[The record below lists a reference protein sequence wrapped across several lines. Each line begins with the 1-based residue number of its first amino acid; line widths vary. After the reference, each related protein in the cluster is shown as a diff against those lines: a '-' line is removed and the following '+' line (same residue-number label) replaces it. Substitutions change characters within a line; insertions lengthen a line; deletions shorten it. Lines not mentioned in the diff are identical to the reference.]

1 MIFNELKQ
9 HGREDFPFELYCV
22 DRQHPKYEMAFHWH
36 TNLEMIRV
44 LEGELSLTLD
54 NRTQVLHAGEIAFI
68 NSETVHGATP
78 KDSVYECIVFNLAFL
93 KTGNAL
99 CDEFIDDLLSHTAYL
114 LAFPKDDEVKKL
126 VDAIFTQI
134 ADESLGSPFQVIG
147 LYHQLLGKIQLK
159 KLFTSHLPPSSMHD
173 EKKVVKLKTVL
184 KYIRENFDKDIT
196 LDNMAAV
203 AGFSN
208 KYFCKFFKDMTGT
221 TPINYLLTYRIERAA
236 RKLLGTD
243 LSVTQIAY
251 DCGFNDLSYF
261 IKTFKA
267 FKKVSPKDYRK
278 AESI

>member
-9 HGREDFPFELYCV
+9 HGRDDFPFELYCV

-36 TNLEMIRV
+36 TNLEIVRV
-44 LEGELSLTLD
+44 LKGELSLTLD
-54 NRTQVLHAGEIAFI
+54 NRTHVLHAGDVAFI

-78 KDSVYECIVFNLAFL
+78 HDSTYQCIVFNLAFL

-99 CDEFIDDLLSHTAYL
+99 CDGFIDNLLSHSTYL
-114 LAFPKDDEVKKL
+114 TEFPRDENVVKT
-126 VDAIFTQI
+126 VHAIF
-134 ADESLGSPFQVIG
+134 DELAAAHTGAPFKTIG
-147 LYHQLLGKIQLK
+147 LYHALLGEIEKK
-159 KLFTSHLPPSSMHD
+159 KLFNSHLPPSSVQD

-184 KYIRENFDKDIT
+184 KFIRENFDKEIT
-196 LDNMAAV
+196 LADMSAV
-203 AGFSN
+203 AGFSD

-236 RKLLGTD
+236 RKLLGSD

-261 IKTFKA
+261 IKTFKT
-267 FKKVSPKDYRK
+267 FKKVSPKDYRT
-278 AESI
+278 S

>member
-9 HGREDFPFELYCV
+9 HGREDFPFELYRV
-22 DRQHPKYEMAFHWH
+22 DRQHPKYKMAFHWH
-36 TNLEMIRV
+36 ANLEMIRV
-44 LEGELSLTLD
+44 LDGELSLTLD
-54 NRTQVLHAGEIAFI
+54 NRTQILHAGEIAFI

-78 KDSVYECIVFNLAFL
+78 KDTVYECIVFNLAFL

-114 LAFPKDDEVKKL
+114 LEFPKDDEVKKL

-134 ADESLGSPFQVIG
+134 AEEELGAPFQVIG

-196 LDNMAAV
+196 LEDMAAV

-221 TPINYLLTYRIERAA
+221 TPVNYLLTYRIERAA
-236 RKLLGTD
+236 RRLLGTD

>member
-22 DRQHPKYEMAFHWH
+22 DHQHPKYEMAFHWH

-54 NRTQVLHAGEIAFI
+54 NRTHVLRAGEIAFI

-114 LAFPKDDEVKKL
+114 LEFPQDGEVKNL

-134 ADESLGSPFQVIG
+134 SSEELGSAFQVIG

-159 KLFTSHLPPSSMHD
+159 KLFTSHLPPSSVHD

-196 LDNMAAV
+196 LEDMAAV

-208 KYFCKFFKDMTGT
+208 KYFCKFFRDMTGT
-221 TPINYLLTYRIERAA
+221 TPVNYLLTYRIERAA

-267 FKKVSPKDYRK
+267 FKRVSPKDYRK

>member
-9 HGREDFPFELYCV
+9 HGREDFPFELYRV

-44 LEGELSLTLD
+44 LEGELILTLD
-54 NRTQVLHAGEIAFI
+54 NRTHILQAGEIAFI
-68 NSETVHGATP
+68 NSETVHGASP
-78 KDSVYECIVFNLAFL
+78 KESRYECIVFNLAFL

-99 CDEFIDDLLSHTAYL
+99 CDGFIDNLLSHTAYL
-114 LAFPKDDEVKKL
+114 TEFPKNDEVTAL
-126 VDAIFTQI
+126 TNAVFSQI
-134 ADESLGSPFQVIG
+134 ATEEVGSIFQTIG
-147 LYHQLLGKIQLK
+147 LFHQLLGKIQEK
-159 KLFTSHLPPSSMHD
+159 NLFNSHLPPSSMHD
-173 EKKVVKLKTVL
+173 EKKVLKLKAVL
-184 KYIRENFDKDIT
+184 KYIRENFASDIT
-196 LDNMAAV
+196 LEDMSAV

-267 FKKVSPKDYRK
+267 FKHTSPKEYRK
-278 AESI
+278 K

>member
-9 HGREDFPFELYCV
+9 HGREDFPFELYRV

-44 LEGELSLTLD
+44 LDGELSLTLD
-54 NRTQVLHAGEIAFI
+54 NRTQLLHAGDIAFI

-78 KDSVYECIVFNLAFL
+78 KNSCYECIVFNLAFL

-99 CDEFIDDLLSHTAYL
+99 CDEFIDNLLSHAAYL
-114 LAFPKDDEVKKL
+114 REFPKDDEVTSL
-126 VDAIFTQI
+126 VNAIFEQI
-134 ADESLGSPFQVIG
+134 AAEELGAPFQVIG
-147 LYHQLLGKIQLK
+147 LYHQLLGKIQRK
-159 KLFTSHLPPSSMHD
+159 KLFTSHLPPSSVHD

-196 LDNMAAV
+196 LEDMSAV

-221 TPINYLLTYRIERAA
+221 TPVNYLLTYRIERAA
-236 RKLLGTD
+236 RKLLGSD

>member
-44 LEGELSLTLD
+44 LEGTLSLTLD
-54 NRTQVLHAGEIAFI
+54 NRTHVLHAGDIAFI

-78 KDSVYECIVFNLAFL
+78 KDSRYECIVFNLAFL

-99 CDEFIDDLLSHTAYL
+99 CDEFIDHLLSHTAYL
-114 LAFPKDDEVKKL
+114 LEFPNDSEVTA
-126 VDAIFTQI
+126 VVNAIFKQI
-134 ADESLGSPFQVIG
+134 ATEELGSPFQVIG

-159 KLFTSHLPPSSMHD
+159 KLFTSHLPPSSVHD

-196 LDNMAAV
+196 LEDMAAV

-208 KYFCKFFKDMTGT
+208 KYFCKFFKAMTGT
-221 TPINYLLTYRIERAA
+221 TPVNYLLTYRVERAA
-236 RKLLGTD
+236 RKLLGSD

-261 IKTFKA
+261 IKTFKT